1 MNTQNGHHSDPN
13 PLHPNGLLRADD
25 SLLNGTQG
33 PALPH
38 DGVRNVIII
47 GSGPAGY
54 TAALYTARANLEPLL
69 IAGGIDKK
77 TSRIKGGQLMYTS
90 DIENFPAAIET
101 SADLDALDYAEPEEQ
116 QRAIADIRGM
126 SGPHLM
132 KKMELQARHFGA
144 EMVEEFVTSVDI
156 VPGGIHTLHTESGR
170 VYKTRALIIATG
182 AASKTIGI
190 PAEEK
195 FFGQGGGVSTCATCD
210 GNSYRN
216 KTVAVV
222 GGGDSAMEEAS
233 YLANIVDKV
242 YIVHRREEFRASKI
256 MLKRAQQNPK
266 IEFVLHAR
274 VADLKGKPH
283 PSAATIKFFEGKEV
297 LAAAVLE
304 DTRNGERR
312 ELPIDGLF
320 VAIGHT
326 PNGELFRDVVKADE
340 NGYLLHDGRTRA
352 LSSSQGGII
361 EGVFLAGDIADHM
374 YRQAIT
380 AAAMGCQAAIE
391 AERYVAEKTAEEVG
405 LEPGEVDTSTEA
417 IGLSHWS
424 NERDMNREAT
434 IVERVVEAAQDE
446 GKEVPQLAPMA

>member
-1 MNTQNGHHSDPN
+1 MSNQNEQE
-13 PLHPNGLLRADD
+13 LT
-25 SLLNGTQG
+25 NGTQG

-38 DGVRNVIII
+38 DNIRNVIII

-69 IAGGIDKK
+69 IAGSVDKK

-90 DIENFPAAIET
+90 DIENFPAGIET
-101 SADLDALDYAEPEEQ
+101 SADLDSFDYLEADAQ
-116 QRAIADIRGM
+116 AAAIADVKGM

-144 EMVEEFVTSVDI
+144 EMVEEFVTKVDI
-156 VPGGIHTLHTESGR
+156 VPGGIHTLHTESGN
-170 VYKTRALIIATG
+170 VYRTRALIIATG

-210 GNSYRN
+210 GNGYRG

-242 YIVHRREEFRASKI
+242 YLVHRREEFRSSKI

-266 IEFVLHAR
+266 IEFVLNAR

-283 PSAATIKFFEGKEV
+283 PSAAAIKFFEGKEV

-304 DTRNGERR
+304 DTRDGSTRDLE
-312 ELPIDGLF
+312 IDGLF

-326 PNGELFRDVVKADE
+326 PNGELFKEVVKSDE
-340 NGYLLHDGRTRA
+340 AGYLLHDGRTRA
-352 LSSSQGGII
+352 LSSGGEGII

-380 AAAMGCQAAIE
+380 AAGMGCQAAIE

-405 LEPGEVDTSTEA
+405 LEPGEVDLSVQSV
-417 IGLSHWS
+417 GLSHWS
-424 NERDMNREAT
+424 NERDINHEAT
-434 IVERVVEAAQDE
+434 IVERVVEAAEDE
-446 GKEVPQLAPMA
+446 GKEVPALAPMA

>member
-1 MNTQNGHHSDPN
+1 MNTQTGHSSDN
-13 PLHPNGLLRADD
+13 HMNPNGRARDED
-25 SLLNGTQG
+25 GLLNGTQG

-38 DGVRNVIII
+38 DTVRNVIII

-69 IAGGIDKK
+69 IAGSVDKK

-101 SADLDALDYAEPEEQ
+101 SVDLDAFDFQEPHEQ
-116 QRAIADIRGM
+116 AQAIAELKGM

-132 KKMELQARHFGA
+132 KKMEMQARHFGA

-156 VPGGIHTLHTESGR
+156 VPGGIHTIRTESGE

-182 AASKTIGI
+182 AASKTLGI
-190 PAEEK
+190 AAEEK

-210 GNSYRN
+210 GNAYRG

-233 YLANIVDKV
+233 YLANLAAKV
-242 YIVHRREEFRASKI
+242 YIVHRREEFRSSKI
-256 MLKRAQQNPK
+256 MLKRAQQNPR
-266 IEFVLHAR
+266 IEFVLHAK
-274 VADLKGKPH
+274 VEDLLGKPH
-283 PSAATIKFFEGKEV
+283 PAAATVKFFEGKEV
-297 LAAAVLE
+297 LAAAVLQ
-304 DTRNGERR
+304 DTRTGHRR
-312 ELPIDGLF
+312 ELEIDGLF

-326 PNGELFRDVVKADE
+326 PNGELFRAVVGSDE

-352 LSSSQGGII
+352 RSAQSEGIV

-380 AAAMGCQAAIE
+380 AAGMGCQAAIE
-391 AERYVAEKTAEEVG
+391 AERYVAQKTAEEVG
-405 LEPGEVDTSTEA
+405 LEPGEVNLSTQA

-434 IVERVVEAAQDE
+434 VVERVVEAAQDE
-446 GKEVPQLAPMA
+446 GKDVPQLAPMA

>member
-1 MNTQNGHHSDPN
+1 MNTQNGHSSDN
-13 PLHPNGLLRADD
+13 SLNPNGREREPEGLL
-25 SLLNGTQG
+25 SGTQG

-69 IAGGIDKK
+69 IAGSVDKK

-90 DIENFPAAIET
+90 DIENFPAGIET
-101 SADLDALDYAEPEEQ
+101 SADLDAFDFQEPHEQ
-116 QRAIADIRGM
+116 AQAIAGVKGM

-132 KKMELQARHFGA
+132 KKMEMQARHFGA

-156 VPGGIHTLHTESGR
+156 VPGGIHTIHTESGAAYR
-170 VYKTRALIIATG
+170 TRALIIATG
-182 AASKTIGI
+182 AASKTLGI

-210 GNSYRN
+210 GNAYRG

-233 YLANIVDKV
+233 YLANLVSKV

-266 IEFVLHAR
+266 IEFVLHAK
-274 VADLKGKPH
+274 VEDLKGKPH
-283 PSAATIKFFEGKEV
+283 PAAATSKFFEGKEV
-297 LAAAVLE
+297 LAAAVLH
-304 DTRNGERR
+304 DTRTGQTR
-312 ELPIDGLF
+312 ELEIDGLF

-326 PNGELFRDVVKADE
+326 PNGELFKGVVQSDE

-352 LSSSQGGII
+352 RSAHEEGIV

-380 AAAMGCQAAIE
+380 AAGMGCQAAIE
-391 AERYVAEKTAEEVG
+391 AERYVAEKTALEVG
-405 LEPGEVDTSTEA
+405 LEPGEVDLSTEA